1 MRHQKAD
8 QGLTLSEIIISLG
21 LAVVLVGLSLSAMQ
35 SSKSK
40 VPIHGLVA
48 ALSEEFNAARQ
59 LAIASGRPVALG
71 IPTGGGTIPAA
82 TSVYRL
88 EGWNKPLITAVRD
101 FRGDYP
107 RLSFLA
113 ARWAGPTFTEG
124 LEPSGMSKYK
134 LFNLDHWLQN
144 VPNDVNKDYIFCFTP
159 DGGLVSNKQ
168 PATGG
173 KCAIVVAQ
181 NPTIGGS
188 PPNKRTLQGAD
199 AAVTLL
205 VSPDGGIDHVT
216 GIPGGT
222 LGAPGSGGTSPAR
235 TLTSY
240 GGGGATVKISEI
252 RVLPN
257 PDTALPGEGTCVP
270 GQVVTLEVYAY
281 DPEGRGLFSK
291 WTQEAVS
298 GTLPPGQF
306 SYPYSDTNR
315 ELLGEVDKMEFVYKV
330 PRGVVWVNGSGPPE
344 GVGVFR
350 ARWNWTVPISSSPG
364 DRYSVQA
371 DVRDVKGE
379 VFIQNPPRKV
389 FTTPPSG
396 KLLVERLGDDG
407 LWELVLMNPDGSG
420 EKVLSPPGVEE
431 CMPSLDRSG
440 TKMAFLQGQSPSR
453 YVKVRNL
460 HGGPEQILDGA
471 DNFTSV
477 SISPDGAWVSY
488 RNHREEKLYTKKLD
502 GSGYHEDL
510 QPFSGGGH
518 GIKKS
523 RTGWSQ
529 DSRYMLYEKDHLIY
543 SRRLSDGHS
552 IKLISKMF
560 WNTIPDVYDGSE
572 TPYAPI
578 SYSVD
583 GGGERVMLSL
593 GSNNPVLVSFP
604 VTPDDYEDGGI
615 NPGNLYQDYH
625 VLPTGDKLRVGYG
638 GNGGSGGSGT
648 DNDYPSISSD
658 GKFLIWTRS
667 PQTSVDGSGAAEDVG
682 EQKLWIVPRN
692 GDNFIQGPGG
702 PTIMSQENVRRAIWI
717 PAQ

>member
-1 MRHQKAD
+1 MVRSKKFVR
-8 QGLTLSEIIISLG
+8 GLSLIEVVTALG
-21 LAVVLVGLSLSAMQ
+21 LAVLLAGLSLFALQ
-35 SSKSK
+35 PSKSK
-40 VPIHGLVA
+40 ASVSGLAVA
-48 ALSEEFNAARQ
+48 LAKEFESARQ

-71 IPTGGGTIPAA
+71 IPTNDGGVPKA
-82 TSVYRL
+82 TSIYRL
-88 EGWNKPLITAVRD
+88 EGWNKPLVTSVRD

-107 RLSFLA
+107 HVTFLA
-113 ARWAGPTFTEG
+113 ARWSGPSFSDG
-124 LEPSGMSKYK
+124 LAPSTLSKYEIFK
-134 LFNLDHWLQN
+134 LEEWLPDQCKN
-144 VPNDVNKDYIFCFTP
+144 DYIFCFTP
-159 DGGLVSNKQ
+159 DGGLVSNGQ

-173 KCAIVVAQ
+173 RYTVVVAQ
-181 NPTIGGS
+181 NPEVGGS
-188 PPNKRTLQGAD
+188 PPNLRTIAGAD

-205 VSPDGGIDHVT
+205 ISPAGGIEQAT
-216 GIPGGT
+216 GLPGGT
-222 LGAPGSGGTSPAR
+222 LGPPGSGTSTSSAKD
-235 TLTSY
+235 LTQF
-240 GGGGATVKISEI
+240 GGAGATVKISQI

-257 PDTALPGEGTCVP
+257 PDDSPSDQGTCVP

-281 DPEGRGLFSK
+281 DPQGRALFSK
-291 WTQEAVS
+291 WTQSPEDS
-298 GTLPPGQF
+298 SNPPGQF
-306 SYPYSDTNR
+306 SYPFSNINPA
-315 ELLGEVDKMEFVYKV
+315 LVGEVDKMEYVYKL
-330 PRGVVWVNGSGPPE
+330 PDGLEWVGGGGPPE
-344 GVGVFR
+344 GVGAFR
-350 ARWNWTVPISSSPG
+350 ARWNWTVPISSDPG
-364 DRYSVQA
+364 DRYRVQA

-379 VFIQNPPRKV
+379 VYIQNPPHKV

-396 KLLVERLGDDG
+396 KLLVERLGPDG
-407 LWELVLMNPDGSG
+407 LWQLVLMNPDGSG

-440 TKMAFLQGQSPSR
+440 TKLAFLQGQLPNR

-460 HGGPEQILDGA
+460 HGGPEQILDGSG
-471 DNFTSV
+471 NFTSV

-488 RNHREEKLYTKKLD
+488 RNHGEEKLYTKKLD
-502 GSGYHEDL
+502 GNTTYVDD

-529 DSRYMLYEKDHLIY
+529 NSQYMLYEKDHRIY

-552 IKLISKMF
+552 TSLISGMF
-560 WNTIPDVYDGSE
+560 WNTIPDGYDGSE

-578 SYSVD
+578 SYSVG

-604 VTPDDYEDGGI
+604 VTQTQYDNGGI
-615 NPGNLYQDYH
+615 DPGNLYEDYQ
-625 VLPTGDKLRVGYG
+625 VAPTGDKLRVGYG

-648 DNDYPSISSD
+648 DNDYPDVSSD
-658 GKFLIWTRS
+658 GRFLIWTRS

-702 PTIMSQENVRRAIWI
+702 PTVMSQDNVRRAIWI
-717 PAQ
+717 PAQE